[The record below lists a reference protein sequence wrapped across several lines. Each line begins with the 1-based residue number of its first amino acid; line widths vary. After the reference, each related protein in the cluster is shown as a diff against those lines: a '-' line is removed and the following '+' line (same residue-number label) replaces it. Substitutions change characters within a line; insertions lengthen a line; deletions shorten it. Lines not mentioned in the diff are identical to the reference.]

1 MSLLWKATN
10 NGITIGQIGSENGVI
25 IADEEYNGL
34 SRITLEENGVVAPY
48 SITCGVYG
56 LMAHTAFTED
66 KVKASQMYQGMKQEL
81 QAFLDSD
88 NIDSNDWCEIFTRQ
102 W

>member
-1 MSLLWKATN
+1 MSLLWKATD
-10 NGITIGQIGSENGVI
+10 NGITIGQTGSENGVI

-56 LMAHTAFTED
+56 LMAHTAFAGD

-88 NIDSNDWCEIFTRQ
+88 DIDNSDWCENFTRK